1 MIDEIFDQMVFILA
15 IFAFG
20 LSLLIFMKTF
30 QKEILSIRLKRL
42 ALYLVLILFA
52 IVFLLPIWV
61 AFMTSLKN
69 DTEVDKSN
77 PLLPPTSPTSNAYS
91 KALGVLGRPMINSLM
106 FTVGAVL
113 LSVLLGSILGYI
125 FSKFKFRYHNL
136 VFLIIVAGTFLPYTT
151 IVYALVRLIS
161 GLHLYTTIPGLI
173 LTHTAY
179 GIPVC
184 AFMFRNFY
192 ADIPQSTIDKARKRG
207 DGDWRIYRRI
217 ILPASGTAIITVVMF
232 QFTSIWNDFL
242 FGLFLGGGPTQA
254 EPATVALAGLAGSH
268 TNLLMAGAM
277 LVFLPVFLLY
287 VFMGRYFVRYLS
299 GPSEAPEKE
308 IEPTPELE

>member
-1 MIDEIFDQMVFILA
+1 MIVEKLD
-15 IFAFG
+15 
-20 LSLLIFMKTF
+20 
-30 QKEILSIRLKRL
+30 RLVARFPASTKRF

-69 DTEVDKSN
+69 DTEVDSSN
-77 PLLPPTSPTSNAYS
+77 PLLPPTSPTSSAYS
-91 KALGVLGRPMINSLM
+91 KALGVLGKPMLNSLM

-113 LSVLLGSILGYI
+113 LSVFLGSILGYI
-125 FSKFKFRYHNL
+125 FSKVRFRYCNL
-136 VFLIIVAGTFLPYTT
+136 VFLIVVAGTFLPYTT
-151 IVYALVRLIS
+151 IVYALVRLIT

-184 AFMFRNFY
+184 SFMFRNFY
-192 ADIPQSTIDKARKRG
+192 ADIPQSKIDGARKKG
-207 DGDWRIYRRI
+207 DSDWRIYRRI

-242 FGLFLGGGPTQA
+242 FGLFLGGGPDQA

-268 TNLLMAGAM
+268 TNLLLAGAM

-287 VFMGRYFVRYLS
+287 VFMGRYFVRYLAGS
-299 GPSEAPEKE
+299 SEASEEETK
-308 IEPTPELE
+308 PTPELE

>member
-1 MIDEIFDQMVFILA
+1 MGMLNRFVA
-15 IFAFG
+15 KVSAFT
-20 LSLLIFMKTF
+20 KTF
-30 QKEILSIRLKRL
+30 QKKIASPRPKRI

-69 DTEVDKSN
+69 DVEVDSSN
-77 PLLPPTSPTSNAYS
+77 PLLPPTSPTSSAYS
-91 KALGVLGRPMINSLM
+91 KAFGVLGRPIINSLT
-106 FTVGAVL
+106 FTIGAVL

-125 FSKFKFRYHNL
+125 FSKFKFRYRNL

-161 GLHLYTTIPGLI
+161 GLHVIFTIPGLI
-173 LTHTAY
+173 ITHTAY

-184 AFMFRNFY
+184 SFMFRNFY

-254 EPATVALAGLAGSH
+254 QTATVALAGLSGGYS
-268 TNLLMAGAM
+268 NNVLMAGAM

-287 VFMGRYFVRYLS
+287 VFMGRYFVRYLT
-299 GPSEAPEKE
+299 GPSKAPEKE

>member
-1 MIDEIFDQMVFILA
+1 MIMRMLDRFVAKVSA
-15 IFAFG
+15 IA
-20 LSLLIFMKTF
+20 KTF
-30 QKEILSIRLKRL
+30 QKKLAPVPLKRI
-42 ALYLVLILFA
+42 AIYLVLILFA
-52 IVFLLPIWV
+52 IAFLLPIWV

-69 DTEVDKSN
+69 DTEVDSSN
-77 PLLPPTSPTSNAYS
+77 PLLPPTSPTASAYS
-91 KALGVLGRPMINSLM
+91 QALGVLGRPMINSLM
-106 FTVGAVL
+106 FTIGAVL

-125 FSKFKFRYHNL
+125 FSKFKFRYRNL
-136 VFLIIVAGTFLPYTT
+136 IFLIVVAGTFLPYTT
-151 IVYALVRLIS
+151 IVYALVKLIT
-161 GLHLYTTIPGLI
+161 GLHLVATIPGLI

-192 ADIPQSTIDKARKRG
+192 AEIPQTSIDRARKRG

-242 FGLFLGGGPTQA
+242 FGFFLMGVYVPTSSQ
-254 EPATVALAGLAGSH
+254 PATYALYKLAGSVH

-277 LVFLPVFLLY
+277 LVFLPVFILY
-287 VFMGRYFVRYLS
+287 VFLGRYFVRYLA
-299 GPSEAPEKE
+299 GAPAHPEKE
-308 IEPTPELE
+308 TKPTPELE

>member
-1 MIDEIFDQMVFILA
+1 MGMLDRFVA
-15 IFAFG
+15 KVSAFT
-20 LSLLIFMKTF
+20 KTF
-30 QKEILSIRLKRL
+30 QKKIAPLRPKRI
-42 ALYLVLILFA
+42 ALYLVLIFFA

-69 DTEVDKSN
+69 DVEVDKSN
-77 PLLPPTSPTSNAYS
+77 PLLPPTGPTSSAYS
-91 KALGVLGRPMINSLM
+91 KALGVLGRPMINSLT
-106 FTVGAVL
+106 FTIGAVL

-125 FSKFKFRYHNL
+125 FSKFKFRYRNL

-161 GLHLYTTIPGLI
+161 GLHVIFTIPGLI
-173 LTHTAY
+173 ITHTAY

-184 AFMFRNFY
+184 SFMFRNFY

-254 EPATVALAGLAGSH
+254 QPATVALAGLSGGYS
-268 TNLLMAGAM
+268 NNVLMAGAM

-287 VFMGRYFVRYLS
+287 VFLGRYFVRYLTA
-299 GPSEAPEKE
+299 PSKEPEKK